1 MVLPAISIVTPTFN
15 QAGFLPDTL
24 ESVVSQKY
32 PDLEHIVVDAM
43 STDAT
48 PEILETYSKRPRVKV
63 LREKD
68 NGQSDGI
75 NKGVALATGEIVSW
89 LNSDDVLE
97 PGALE
102 AVARAFEDHP
112 RAVAVCGI
120 GSKMDR
126 KGELIRT
133 VPFRRFDPVRLRT
146 ALEFI
151 QPATFYRRSAWEA
164 VGGLQED
171 LHYAMD
177 WDLLIRL
184 AKVGEIISFPA
195 RVARIRYYEDT
206 KTSTGGWKRAAEI
219 ARIGR
224 KHNGVLDLNAV
235 SFLVRDNC
243 PKVRLLRRAV
253 DTVFW
258 RISKKFPV
266 MVLGWP
272 D

>member
-1 MVLPAISIVTPTFN
+1 MNFPRISIVTPTFN

-24 ESVVSQKY
+24 QSVVRQEY
-32 PDLEHIVVDAM
+32 PGLEHIVVDAM

-48 PEILETYSKRPRVKV
+48 PEILETYSRRPQVRV

-75 NKGVALATGEIVSW
+75 NKGVALATGEIISW

-97 PGALE
+97 PDALK
-102 AVARAFEDHP
+102 AVRQAFEDHP
-112 RAVAVCGI
+112 KAVAVCGV

-126 KGELIRT
+126 NGELLRT
-133 VPFRRFDPVRLRT
+133 VPFRPFDPVRLRT

-164 VGGLQED
+164 IGGLQED

-184 AKVGEIISFPA
+184 AKVGEIISFPT
-195 RVARIRYYEDT
+195 RIARIRYYEDT

-224 KHNGVLDLNAV
+224 KHNGVLDFNFV
-235 SFLVRDNC
+235 SFLIRSNC
-243 PKVRLLRRAV
+243 PNFRPLRRAV
-253 DTVFW
+253 DAIFW